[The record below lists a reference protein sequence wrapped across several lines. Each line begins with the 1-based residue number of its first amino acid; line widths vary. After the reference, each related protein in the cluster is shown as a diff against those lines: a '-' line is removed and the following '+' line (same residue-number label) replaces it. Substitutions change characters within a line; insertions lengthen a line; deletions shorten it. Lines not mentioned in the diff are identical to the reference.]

1 LRLAPSVN
9 QCRKMKPQTIIVGF
23 ILLCESNSL
32 SSIDPTGRDNS
43 YMDHLPFI
51 NGRHDLLPYPR
62 LESSP
67 ISMSSDRRTFLS
79 KVMAT
84 AISIDL
90 LSPSVAEASVTDS
103 KKPEKQGGLANK
115 VKVVGKILDEL
126 QRDLMQEKFDLVQKY
141 PERLKSYNPV
151 LTAFTD
157 IAFPTDSSTDQGQR
171 VTLRYEV
178 GRFFSSLE
186 RLSKATSRRTLDE
199 AYVAYSD
206 MSVHYDR
213 YLHVGGLYS
222 NDYYA
227 TISNEGTF
235 FKGVNSEPRKDPALV
250 RDLIVL
256 VKGPDLGKTGIVIG
270 VYLDGSKNC
279 VVKLDR
285 YKGLREIRVVPR
297 IWAAK
302 RLGEQLPDDVFI
314 L

>member
-1 LRLAPSVN
+1 
-9 QCRKMKPQTIIVGF
+9 MKPQTIIVGF

-32 SSIDPTGRDNS
+32 SSIDLIGRDNS

-67 ISMSSDRRTFLS
+67 ISMSSDRRAFLS

-84 AISIDL
+84 VISIDV
-90 LSPSVAEASVTDS
+90 LSPSIAEASVTES
-103 KKPEKQGGLANK
+103 TYGVKKPKKQGGLANK
-115 VKVVGKILDEL
+115 VKAVGKILDEL

-141 PERLKSYNPV
+141 PERLRSYVPV

-157 IAFPTDSSTDQGQR
+157 IAFPTDSATDQGQR

-178 GRFFSSLE
+178 GRFFASLE
-186 RLSKATSRRTLDE
+186 RLRQATSRRTLDE
-199 AYVAYSD
+199 AYLAYSD
-206 MSVHYDR
+206 MSIHYDR

-222 NDYYA
+222 NYDA
-227 TISNEGTF
+227 AITNEVF
-235 FKGVNSEPRKDPALV
+235 FKGISDSSLVYEDPRKDPSLV

-256 VKGPDLGKTGIVIG
+256 VKGPDMGKTGIVIG
-270 VYLDGSKNC
+270 VYLDGSKDC

-297 IWAAK
+297 MWAAK
-302 RLGEQLPDDVFI
+302 RIGEQQPDDVFI